1 MKKAKQIL
9 AILGII
15 VLVGLYASTIVAALL
30 DSTSA
35 MNYLIAAVGA
45 TIIIP
50 VFIWVIEIFLK
61 ITPSNSSNNEE
72 LFGQSSSNK
81 DDDSNQD

>member
-30 DSTSA
+30 DSTST

-72 LFGQSSSNK
+72 LFSQSSSNK